1 MKSSNQLIVN
11 SNKSIVHMD
20 LDTFFVSVE
29 RLQNSSLN
37 GKPLLIG
44 GTGDR
49 SVVASCSYEARK
61 FGVHSA
67 MPMKLALR
75 MCPDAIVMR
84 GDYEQYSKYSHIVTD
99 IIKEQVPLY
108 EKTSIDEFYI
118 DLTGMDRFFGCY
130 TFASE
135 LRQKIIKESGLPISF
150 GQSVNKTVSKVATGE
165 AKPNGQLNIIHG
177 TEKPFLG
184 PLSIK
189 KIPMVGDKTY
199 HLLKNM
205 GVQKIQTVQEMP
217 VELMERLLGESGVI
231 IWKKA
236 NGIDNTPVIPYSERK
251 SISTEET
258 FQTDTIDVNAL
269 RNIMVSMTEKLGF
282 QLRNQKK
289 LTSCITVK
297 VRYSNFD
304 THTMQARIPY
314 TACDHVL
321 IKRVKELFEKLYTR
335 RMLVRLI
342 GVRVSHLVSGNYQ
355 INLFD
360 DTEEMMNLYQA
371 IDRMKARFG
380 EQKIIRA
387 VGIKQNSK
395 DKFRR

>member
-1 MKSSNQLIVN
+1 MKSNIQQIIQP
-11 SNKSIVHMD
+11 NKSIVHMD

-29 RLQNSSLN
+29 RLHNSSLN

-49 SVVASCSYEARK
+49 SVVASCSYEARR
-61 FGVHSA
+61 FGVHAA

-165 AKPNGQLNIIHG
+165 AKPNGQLNIIQG

-321 IKRVKELFEKLYTR
+321 IKRVKELFEKLYSR
-335 RMLVRLI
+335 RMLVRLV

-371 IDRMKARFG
+371 IDRMKVRFG

-387 VGIKQNSK
+387 VGIKANSK

>member
-1 MKSSNQLIVN
+1 
-11 SNKSIVHMD
+11 
-20 LDTFFVSVE
+20 
-29 RLQNSSLN
+29 
-37 GKPLLIG
+37 
-44 GTGDR
+44 
-49 SVVASCSYEARK
+49 
-61 FGVHSA
+61 
-67 MPMKLALR
+67 MKLALR

-84 GDYEQYSKYSHIVTD
+84 GDYEQYSKYSHMVTD

-321 IKRVKELFEKLYTR
+321 IKRVKELFEKLYSR

-380 EQKIIRA
+380 EQKVIRA